1 MKVVDT
7 LAALA
12 GAISIFESCSLERR
26 VRDVHAAARHVAMS
40 PGSYAIAGRIRLGLE
55 PLSPRF

>member
-1 MKVVDT
+1 M
-7 LAALA
+7 LAAMA

-26 VRDVHAAARHVAMS
+26 VRDVHAAVKHVAMS

-55 PLSPRF
+55 PVTARF